1 MVHILNAQFLCIGL
15 TMIDDG
21 EYFQFRHT
29 FNDFPDP
36 VLSIEVSLESQV
48 IQLSLSQNNVSTFVT
63 LVICRVLKIS

>member
-1 MVHILNAQFLCIGL
+1 
-15 TMIDDG
+15 MIDDG